1 MKQSAQKIIKPVI
14 AILWL
19 FVDFGMFL
27 AGLYDGMG
35 DFKAI
40 FAIILWIVV
49 LWIILKV
56 IERIDFD

>member
-1 MKQSAQKIIKPVI
+1 MKQSAQKIIKSII

-27 AGLYDGMG
+27 AGVYDGMG
-35 DFKAI
+35 AFKAI

-49 LWIILKV
+49 LWVILKV
-56 IERIDFD
+56 INKMDFD